1 MSAHKFRFE
10 NVELEYKT
18 RPAKKDIEHLIVMFS
33 GIRPD
38 KGYEFDGQA
47 SNSIHCNWLWIR
59 DEIDAEHTYYV
70 SHKSDT
76 TVQSA
81 VLSLVES
88 ELSRLGLTKEQCTF
102 VGFSKGGAA
111 AIALGLKGNYPNI
124 VATVP
129 QIAIGDYVRDT
140 RPTIMK
146 NMLSEKDI
154 EGVSNLNRIIPSLVE
169 NDINTNKNI
178 YIWSSVGDK
187 EYATQ
192 IKPFLPIFE
201 RYSNFNTVIT
211 DSPLVTTHNEVTKYN
226 LSNLVAVLNLLILG
240 IKPRLGNVTNGIP
253 LSVDADGREAGYAG
267 PVTGIEAATHEL
279 TIIGDKLYPAGIIF
293 LPGVPLTGYN
303 QITKELILTSANLE
317 KVYKLAETKDKWV
330 NQRYFAHKFV
340 DYRFSGFASRKNAG
354 LDLSELADGF
364 YSLSLR
370 GRSRE
375 RSESAP
381 MITNSTGQQ
390 TSSSNGSLYIIQS
403 GSKGTT
409 MLKRSVV
416 GESSSTHVLTVEDS
430 WIKSGLFHVEGRF
443 AVQGVEA
450 STWKDLDYFLVL
462 KSSSRTLSFKLGSAS
477 KATSNRIFANRYVS
491 YKAAY
496 FATPGFKGV
505 PLAGVPTD
513 TYEVNITL
521 VKGRSV
527 FTERIGQLDVLNGRK
542 ATGVFKPF

>member
-1 MSAHKFRFE
+1 MNTRKFAFE

-47 SNSIHCNWLWIR
+47 SSSIHCNWLWIR
-59 DEIDAEHTYYV
+59 DEIEGEHTYYL

-76 TVQSA
+76 TVQRA
-81 VLSLVES
+81 VLSLIES
-88 ELSRLGLTKEQCTF
+88 ELERLGLGKDQCTF

-140 RPTIMK
+140 RPAIMK
-146 NMLSEKDI
+146 NMLAEDDI
-154 EGVSNLNRIIPSLVE
+154 DGVSNLNSLIPSLVE
-169 NDINTNKNI
+169 KDENTDKNV
-178 YIWSSVGDK
+178 YIWSSLGDK
-187 EYATQ
+187 EFATQ
-192 IKPFLPIFE
+192 VEPFLPIFGK
-201 RYSNFNTVIT
+201 YSNFNTVIT

-226 LSNLVAVLNLLILG
+226 LSNLVAVLNLLIIG
-240 IKPRLGNVTNGIP
+240 IKPRLGNVRNGIP
-253 LSVDADGREAGYAG
+253 LAVVEGGVEEGYAG
-267 PVTGIEAATHEL
+267 PVTGVQAVTHEL
-279 TIIGDKLYPAGIIF
+279 TLKEDKLFPSGIMF

-303 QITKELILTSANLE
+303 QIFKDLILTSANIQ
-317 KVYKLAETKDKWV
+317 KVFRLAEMKDKWV

-340 DYRFSGFASRKNAG
+340 DYRFAGFASRKNAG
-354 LDLSELADGF
+354 IDLSELADGF

-370 GRSRE
+370 ARSGDRV
-375 RSESAP
+375 ESAP
-381 MITNSTGQQ
+381 MIANNTAQQ
-390 TSSSNGSLYIIQS
+390 TSSANGSMYILHS

-409 MLKRSVV
+409 LLKRSVM
-416 GESSSTHVLTVEDS
+416 GESASRHVLTVEDS

-443 AVQGVEA
+443 AVQGIEA
-450 STWKDLDYFLVL
+450 QSWKDLDYFLVL
-462 KSSSRTLSFKLGSAS
+462 KSSNRTLSFKIGAAGKKVNGS
-477 KATSNRIFANRYVS
+477 IFANSYVS

-496 FATPGFKGV
+496 FATPGFRGV
-505 PLAGVPTD
+505 PLADVPTD
-513 TYEVNITL
+513 TYEVNVSL

-527 FTERIGQLDVLNGRK
+527 FTERIGQIDVLNGRK